1 MGLQFFKWLFPIAI
15 ELVKGNQRL
24 KLYTKRNLSIM
35 FLGFAG
41 IVSLLLNLYFFEQS
55 STYGAKHKDSHSTVV
70 TLTEKLETCSAEI
83 KHLNETTT
91 CLQPEKGQINNE

>member
-15 ELVKGNQRL
+15 ELVKGNQRF

-41 IVSLLLNLYFFEQS
+41 IVSLLLNVYFFEQT
-55 STYGAKHKDSHSTVV
+55 STYGAKYKDSHSIVV
-70 TLTEKLETCSAEI
+70 TLTEELETCSAEI